1 MINNQKNTI
10 MKAKKQLRILLFLG
24 IILCYISCDNDD
36 KVDISQLIGKWSV
49 YNDDP
54 NLAVDGSVEYT
65 FKDDTCS
72 IYSYDALSNRDT
84 TIMRTYI
91 VSNDNK
97 IITIFNKENAYTEQY
112 YILKLTSKEM
122 KWENASPN
130 DGNSNKR
137 LRKLEE

>member
-1 MINNQKNTI
+1 
-10 MKAKKQLRILLFLG
+10 MKAKKQLRILFLFG
-24 IILCYISCDNDD
+24 IILSCISCDNDD

-54 NLAVDGSVEYT
+54 NLAVDGSIEYT
-65 FKDDTCS
+65 FKDDNTCS

-91 VSNDNK
+91 ISNDKK

-130 DGNSNKR
+130 DGNFDKT
-137 LRKLEE
+137 LRKRQE

>member
-1 MINNQKNTI
+1 
-10 MKAKKQLRILLFLG
+10 MKAKTQLRILFLFG
-24 IILCYISCDNDD
+24 IILSCISCDNDD
-36 KVDISQLIGKWSV
+36 KVDISQLTGKWSV

-65 FKDDTCS
+65 FKDDNTCS

-97 IITIFNKENAYTEQY
+97 MITIFNKENAYTEQY

-137 LRKLEE
+137 LRKLED